1 MRISFLK
8 TLILV
13 VTGALLALGI
23 AACGGGGGGGAKSG
37 GTLKIL
43 DTAGGVDSL
52 DPGYWYYQSD
62 YQEIVNTTQ
71 RQLYGWK
78 PDGTKPTPDL
88 ATGAPKVSN
97 GDKTITITIKTGIKY
112 SPPLQNRT
120 VKTADIKYALERC
133 FLPQVGNGY
142 ANSYYADIE

>member
-52 DPGYWYYQSD
+52 DPGYWYYQAD
-62 YQEIVNTTQ
+62 YSEIAGTTQ
-71 RQLYGWK
+71 RTLYAFRAADTT
-78 PDGTKPTPDL
+78 PQPDL
-88 ATGAPKVSN
+88 ATGLPVASN
-97 GDKTITITIKTGIKY
+97 ARPGSSECNQRAGSGLPI
-112 SPPLQNRT
+112 
-120 VKTADIKYALERC
+120 LES
-133 FLPQVGNGY
+133 QIV
-142 ANSYYADIE
+142 